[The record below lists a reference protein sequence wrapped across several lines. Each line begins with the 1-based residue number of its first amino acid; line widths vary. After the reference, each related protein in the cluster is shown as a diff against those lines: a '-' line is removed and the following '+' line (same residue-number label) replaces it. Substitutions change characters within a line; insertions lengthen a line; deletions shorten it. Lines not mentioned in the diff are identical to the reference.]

1 MLSHHS
7 DLVSQSLFNMSSK
20 FSVQK
25 YVNMWYAPH
34 RCEWSSLK
42 QVESND
48 EILSIAGMHTCKNL
62 YCIRGAAE
70 TQKTSRGSN
79 FSSLCILSH
88 TFVAVGSLNHNPSGL
103 GCGLQQTI
111 LWMSHV
117 VYCYPSA
124 VLHISFQN

>member
-48 EILSIAGMHTCKNL
+48 EILSIAGMHTYKNL
-62 YCIRGAAE
+62 CCIKLLASA
-70 TQKTSRGSN
+70 T
-79 FSSLCILSH
+79 L
-88 TFVAVGSLNHNPSGL
+88 V
-103 GCGLQQTI
+103 
-111 LWMSHV
+111 
-117 VYCYPSA
+117 PSA
-124 VLHISFQN
+124 GILTQAKK